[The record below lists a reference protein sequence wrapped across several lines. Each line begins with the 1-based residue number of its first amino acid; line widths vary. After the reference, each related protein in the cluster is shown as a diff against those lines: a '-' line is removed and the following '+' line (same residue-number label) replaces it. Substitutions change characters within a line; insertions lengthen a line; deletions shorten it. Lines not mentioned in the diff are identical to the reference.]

1 MNEAIEKEVIAQR
14 FTFHDLRAYYAK
26 QYKLE
31 RGDLPRPSRES
42 RDDRAG
48 LRPKQN
54 REATGHVIPKM
65 GITKQKR
72 HWI

>member
-31 RGDLPRPSRES
+31 RGALPDLHANPAKTARVY
-42 RDDRAG
+42 DRN
-48 LRPKQN
+48 KI
-54 REATGHVIPKM
+54 V
-65 GITKQKR
+65 KR
-72 HWI
+72 RGM